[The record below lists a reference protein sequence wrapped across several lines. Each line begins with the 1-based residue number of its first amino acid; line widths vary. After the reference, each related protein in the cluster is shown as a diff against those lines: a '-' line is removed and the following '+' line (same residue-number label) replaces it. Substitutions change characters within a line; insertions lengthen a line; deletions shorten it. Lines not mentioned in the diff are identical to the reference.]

1 MNKISKIQHL
11 ALDCNGKLLRIEETI
26 ERKDETFLCPH
37 CKQEVIGKY
46 GKERR
51 WHFAHKKKECD
62 YDKYLHSIAEIQIAE
77 WFNKEKEIILDMI
90 QYDTCI
96 KNKEC
101 PLYNEYDCKK
111 EKRTAINLKDYYS
124 ECLLERKYGNFIA
137 DLLCKRNHQKEDNP
151 IFIEIY
157 VSHKCTEEKIKSG
170 IRIIEI
176 SIEKEEDITK
186 IINNTKLKEGD
197 GIKLYNF
204 KRDSKYSSTFSV
216 PVQKYILFKSR
227 KSYVQK
233 DNCNCQNYKD
243 SRKGVY
249 EITINYN
256 DCVPYFINSGGFYN
270 IGITKAYQAGLIK
283 KDCHICKW
291 QKEDTFG
298 KALCVLY
305 KKYNTPKYCED
316 NDAHKCINFKDNK
329 EFIQFAAKDF
339 EDYKQSNGYDIWV
352 NKDLTERI

>member
-111 EKRTAINLKDYYS
+111 EKRTEINLKAYYS

-204 KRDSKYSSTFSV
+204 KRIVSTQAPFVSPFKNIYFSNQEKV
-216 PVQKYILFKSR
+216 M
-227 KSYVQK
+227 
-233 DNCNCQNYKD
+233 YK
-243 SRKGVY
+243 K
-249 EITINYN
+249 ITAI
-256 DCVPYFINSGGFYN
+256 VK
-270 IGITKAYQAGLIK
+270 ITKIVEK
-283 KDCHICKW
+283 
-291 QKEDTFG
+291 
-298 KALCVLY
+298 
-305 KKYNTPKYCED
+305 
-316 NDAHKCINFKDNK
+316 
-329 EFIQFAAKDF
+329 
-339 EDYKQSNGYDIWV
+339 GYM
-352 NKDLTERI
+352 K

>member
-111 EKRTAINLKDYYS
+111 EKHTEKTSKTITQSAFLNASTGI
-124 ECLLERKYGNFIA
+124 LLQTFFV
-137 DLLCKRNHQKEDNP
+137 KEN
-151 IFIEIY
+151 
-157 VSHKCTEEKIKSG
+157 IK
-170 IRIIEI
+170 
-176 SIEKEEDITK
+176 KK
-186 IINNTKLKEGD
+186 II
-197 GIKLYNF
+197 LY
-204 KRDSKYSSTFSV
+204 
-216 PVQKYILFKSR
+216 L
-227 KSYVQK
+227 
-233 DNCNCQNYKD
+233 
-243 SRKGVY
+243 
-249 EITINYN
+249 
-256 DCVPYFINSGGFYN
+256 
-270 IGITKAYQAGLIK
+270 
-283 KDCHICKW
+283 
-291 QKEDTFG
+291 
-298 KALCVLY
+298 
-305 KKYNTPKYCED
+305 
-316 NDAHKCINFKDNK
+316 
-329 EFIQFAAKDF
+329 
-339 EDYKQSNGYDIWV
+339 
-352 NKDLTERI
+352 